1 MELYMT
7 CAAIDRHNPSARQAL
22 ADCCDMHKNIMRLY
36 SPSENSVA
44 RYTEKILYRIVEQ
57 QNEIMLY
64 LTSSRLPDMRQ
75 TAWIN
80 SHTVRQCDLQ
90 PLVNRFA
97 PGQTFSFD
105 LLTHPSKKVIR
116 TGANSRRVFL
126 RTAQGRAD
134 WLRHQ
139 GEKGGF
145 RVVSLQEDTPFDL
158 HGKRST
164 GNICLRAVRM
174 MGRLEITDTVRFA
187 DAYQSGIGPEKAYG
201 MGMLLLGG

>member
-1 MELYMT
+1 M
-7 CAAIDRHNPSARQAL
+7 
-22 ADCCDMHKNIMRLY
+22 
-36 SPSENSVA
+36 
-44 RYTEKILYRIVEQ
+44 
-57 QNEIMLY
+57 
-64 LTSSRLPDMRQ
+64 
-75 TAWIN
+75 
-80 SHTVRQCDLQ
+80 
-90 PLVNRFA
+90 
-97 PGQTFSFD
+97 
-105 LLTHPSKKVIR
+105 IR

-126 RTAQGRAD
+126 RTAQERAD

-158 HGKRST
+158 HGKRSP

-174 MGRLEITDTVRFA
+174 MGRLEITDTVRFV

>member
-1 MELYMT
+1 MYMT
-7 CAAIDRHNPSARQAL
+7 CVAIDRHNPSARQAL

-36 SPSENSVA
+36 SSSENSVA
-44 RYTEKILYRIVEQ
+44 RCAGKILYRIVEQ

-64 LTSSRLPDMRQ
+64 LTSIHLPDMRQ
-75 TAWIN
+75 TAWIK

-97 PGQTFSFD
+97 PGQSFSFD
-105 LLTHPSKKVIR
+105 LLTHPSKKEMR
-116 TGANSRRVFL
+116 TGANSHRVFL
-126 RTAQGRAD
+126 RTARERAD
-134 WLRHQ
+134 WLQRQ

-145 RVVSLQEDTPFDL
+145 RVVSLQEGAPFDL
-158 HGKRST
+158 RGKRPT

-174 MGRLEITDTVRFA
+174 MGRLEITDTAQFA
-187 DAYQSGIGPEKAYG
+187 QAYQSGIGPEKAYG

>member
-1 MELYMT
+1 
-7 CAAIDRHNPSARQAL
+7 
-22 ADCCDMHKNIMRLY
+22 MHKNIMRLY

-126 RTAQGRAD
+126 RTAQERAD